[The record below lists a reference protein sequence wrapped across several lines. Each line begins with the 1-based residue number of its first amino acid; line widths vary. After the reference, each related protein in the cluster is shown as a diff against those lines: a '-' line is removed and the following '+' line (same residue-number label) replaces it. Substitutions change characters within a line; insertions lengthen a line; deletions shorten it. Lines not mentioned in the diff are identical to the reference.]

1 MPSVLLL
8 QRDHEASPHLRA
20 LIEATGRFEV
30 LGNVHTMAEA
40 RPMISDDAPDVLV
53 TDLRV
58 QDGEVQ
64 PFLQEIRARHM
75 GPRPQVLVTL
85 MSHDDAVLLEAMRS
99 GADSYWIHA
108 NSPDAL
114 IASLQQVSRG
124 ESPMSPTI
132 ARSVLQYFQNP
143 LKPVYDAATE
153 AFDSLVLTGTEK
165 QVLEW
170 LSQGY
175 LVDEIAARWHSTV
188 HNVACV
194 VRCVVRKLQFDGRAS
209 GLALAA

>member
-20 LIEATGRFEV
+20 LIAATGRFEV
-30 LGNVHTMAEA
+30 LGNVHTIAEA
-40 RPMISDDAPDVLV
+40 RPLIGEDSPDVLV

-58 QDGEVQ
+58 QDGDVL
-64 PFLQEIRARHM
+64 PFLQELRSRHG

-85 MSHDDAVLLEAMRS
+85 VSHDDTVLLEALRS

-114 IASLQQVSRG
+114 IASMQQVSRG

-132 ARSVLQYFQNP
+132 ARQVLHHFQNP

-153 AFDSLVLTGTEK
+153 AFNSLALTGTEK

-170 LSQGY
+170 LAQGY
-175 LVDEIAARWHSTV
+175 LIDEIATRWQSTV
-188 HNVACV
+188 HSVACV
-194 VRCVVRKLQFDGRAS
+194 VRCVVRKLQFDGRAN